1 MKALRQ
7 QVHHSFL
14 PHHECLL
21 LHTLLQCSILY
32 LRVLRRS
39 DEYRAHELEE
49 LLRVD
54 VVVELELLVVVH
66 DLLVD
71 R

>member
-14 PHHECLL
+14 SHRECLL
-21 LHTLLQCSILY
+21 FQTLLKCSILY
-32 LRVLRRS
+32 LRVLRRG